1 MKRKTKPIGSIEYE
15 VAEND
20 TIEKIALKF
29 NTIPSEILHMNRLVT
44 RTIFAKQKIYVPD
57 PNYIPP
63 PPPPVTEEP
72 KSPSPPALFKQL
84 SLNETE
90 KTPKTEKNQPNTSN
104 SGGFS
109 FLRVN
114 SENLIFNKNKL

>member
-63 PPPPVTEEP
+63 LVTQEP
-72 KSPSPPALFKQL
+72 KSPPALFKQL